1 MRDSERAP
9 ILALIAFLPF
19 VPALVFYSSFGSI
32 IHATFWNRL
41 VFVFILV
48 CTGSLTY
55 LLLKISPQV
64 GHYFNALAEF
74 DRNYRYEKEA
84 Q

>member
-1 MRDSERAP
+1 MRDCERAS
-9 ILALIAFLPF
+9 ILAFISFLPF
-19 VPALVFYSSFGSI
+19 VPALIVILFLRPIITATPWSHILFGI
-32 IHATFWNRL
+32 ILGLTAILTF
-41 VFVFILV
+41 
-48 CTGSLTY
+48 TM
-55 LLLKISPQV
+55 LKAVPQV